1 MAIWQGALLG
11 PAHVSVSQP
20 LCVCVDSYEAEA
32 EASVIAVVRAFEFV
46 QALRAK
52 GLAIQ
57 RVHFQGDN
65 LAVVAYLA
73 GYGRLRRPGLVAR
86 FQSAWDTL
94 ARSTRMYYVGAG
106 SSQC

>member
-1 MAIWQGALLG
+1 M
-11 PAHVSVSQP
+11 SQP

-57 RVHFQGDN
+57 RVNFQGDN

-73 GYGRLRRPGLVAR
+73 GSVVFADQALLRA
-86 FQSAWDTL
+86 
-94 ARSTRMYYVGAG
+94 
-106 SSQC
+106 SSPLGTH

>member
-52 GLAIQ
+52 GLLEWA
-57 RVHFQGDN
+57 
-65 LAVVAYLA
+65 ASLA
-73 GYGRLRRPGLVAR
+73 GGCIGLHP
-86 FQSAWDTL
+86 
-94 ARSTRMYYVGAG
+94 
-106 SSQC
+106 